1 MVAGFKSPFLHF
13 KISLEV
19 EVVEEL
25 GESGLEIIEGSTEF
39 ELELDELS
47 GYSSPSGLLEGLE
60 LILDTHTTF
69 GSECRH
75 AKKGND
81 DNGFHFQLFI
91 IF

>member
-47 GYSSPSGLLEGLE
+47 GYSTPSSLLEGFE

-69 GSECRH
+69 GSKGRE
-75 AKKGND
+75 AKKCND
-81 DNGFHFQLFI
+81 KNFHSVLF
-91 IF
+91 